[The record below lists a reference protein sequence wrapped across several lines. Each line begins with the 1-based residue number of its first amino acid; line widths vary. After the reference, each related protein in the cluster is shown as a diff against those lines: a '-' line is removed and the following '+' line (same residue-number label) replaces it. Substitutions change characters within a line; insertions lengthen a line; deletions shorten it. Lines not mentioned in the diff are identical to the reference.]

1 MHVDPCGNTMTVS
14 ERRFLEGVGFGL
26 IGTLA
31 MSVVMLIVYVT
42 GQSLMEE
49 PAPLSF
55 AARLV
60 AAIFRLPSIT
70 AWAVIGGVVLH
81 LAYGA
86 FWFGLVAVS
95 TSRITW
101 RKGLAVGLGLWLLMG
116 VHRAVRRNVR
126 VQRGDKL
133 EAMGVHAHRA
143 CGLRGRRRS
152 CRRAIHAAPRSP
164 RRVSMSVEPEVV

>member
-1 MHVDPCGNTMTVS
+1 MHVDPCRNTMTVS

-55 AARLV
+55 AVRLV
-60 AAIFRLPSIT
+60 AAVFRMPSIT
-70 AWAVIGGVVLH
+70 AGAVVGGVVLH

-86 FWFGLVAVS
+86 LWFGLVALS
-95 TSRITW
+95 TRRITW
-101 RKGLAVGLGLWLLMG
+101 RKGLAVGLGLWILM
-116 VHRAVRRNVR
+116 AVFIVPFA
-126 VQRGDKL
+126 G
-133 EAMGVHAHRA
+133 
-143 CGLRGRRRS
+143 
-152 CRRAIHAAPRSP
+152 
-164 RRVSMSVEPEVV
+164 MSVFSVATSWRLWVFTLIGHAVYGAVGGLAGELYAERHVPRGAYP